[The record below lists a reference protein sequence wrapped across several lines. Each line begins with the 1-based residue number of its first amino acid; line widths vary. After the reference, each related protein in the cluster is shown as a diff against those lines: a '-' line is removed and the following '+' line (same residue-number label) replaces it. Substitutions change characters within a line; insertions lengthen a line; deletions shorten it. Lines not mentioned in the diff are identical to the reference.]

1 MYTGD
6 VDLTGI
12 DIIIDIESRLNKAG
26 VLSYIGTLQIPHHGS
41 KHNFDKSILYISN
54 ISYAIFSF
62 GLGNTYG
69 HPEYTVIK
77 EVQNNNITPYLIT
90 EEIKTVVVQEGFLY

>member
-1 MYTGD
+1 MFSNTKIRKKGAYT
-6 VDLTGI
+6 L
-12 DIIIDIESRLNKAG
+12 
-26 VLSYIGTLQIPHHGS
+26 LQDS
-41 KHNFDKSILYISN
+41 TKHNFDKSILYISN

-77 EVQNNNITPYLIT
+77 DVQNNNITPYLVT
-90 EEIKTVVVQEGFLY
+90 EEIKTVVIQIGDY